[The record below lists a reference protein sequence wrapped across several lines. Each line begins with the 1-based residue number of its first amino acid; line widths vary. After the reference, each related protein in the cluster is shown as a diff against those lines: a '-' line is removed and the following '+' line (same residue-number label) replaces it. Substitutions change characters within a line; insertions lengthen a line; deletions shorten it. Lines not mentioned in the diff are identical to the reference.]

1 MLLISDTKIGH
12 YKQDRYFRVFYITLH
27 RKYNSEE
34 MKLKII
40 VLNQIIILWLVS
52 LAANAQDEKTSLSEP
67 LPSHPRIMLLEGDE
81 AAIKMTIA
89 ADDLWRS
96 THQFI
101 LDESNNIIGKLPV
114 ERVLI
119 GRRLL
124 DKSREALKRIF
135 YLSYSWRMTSDTR
148 FLNRAEKEMLAVS
161 AFSDWNPSHFL
172 DVAEM
177 TMAVSIGYDWCY
189 NGLSEESRKIVKE
202 AILEKGLKPSLDSKN
217 NSWLNAT
224 HNWNQVCNAGMTFG
238 ALAIYDEEKELAGSL
253 IVRAT
258 SSIKLPMEDYQ
269 PDGAYPEGYGYWGY
283 GTSFNI
289 MFLSAMEKAFGSEYG
304 LTINEGFFKT
314 AEYLANMTGSTGNS
328 FNYSDAGSGG
338 SLQPAMFW
346 LGNRLSDLSLLWSER
361 YMLQN
366 KSLTNDRL
374 LPAIMIWSAGTSVN
388 EITPPVKKLW
398 VGQGKNPVALMR
410 SSWTE
415 KDAVYVAIKGG
426 SPSVNHGHMDVG
438 SFIMEARGE
447 RWAMDFGMQDYNS
460 LETAG
465 VDLWNMKQNSQR
477 WDVFRYNNLAHNT
490 LTLNNQL
497 QVVGGYA
504 KINSYSETDGMIN
517 AVTDI
522 SSLYSG
528 LLNKA
533 LRGIAIVD
541 NNYVTVRDEV
551 ETSNSETVIRWN
563 MVTSA
568 TVSITD
574 NNTAILTKNG
584 KKLEL
589 KVKEPVSVNMKTWST
604 VPSNSFDA
612 ANPGT
617 IMVGFEVT
625 LPANTKS
632 SLVVLLLPDG
642 AAENSSVTNLMLEK
656 WSK

>member
-1 MLLISDTKIGH
+1 MKQNAVNMKPDFFVLKLTAIMWIISLTACAQNEKNS
-12 YKQDRYFRVFYITLH
+12 ITG
-27 RKYNSEE
+27 
-34 MKLKII
+34 
-40 VLNQIIILWLVS
+40 
-52 LAANAQDEKTSLSEP
+52 P
-67 LPSHPRIMLLEGDE
+67 LPGHPRIMLLEGEE

-89 ADDLWRS
+89 ADDQWRS
-96 THQFI
+96 TNEFI
-101 LDESNNIIGKLPV
+101 LVESNNIIGKLPV

-148 FLNRAEKEMLAVS
+148 YLNRAEKEMLAVS

-189 NGLSEESRKIVKE
+189 NGLSEESRKIIKT

-217 NSWLNAT
+217 NSWLKAS

-238 ALAIYDEEKELAGSL
+238 ALAIYDEEKELAQSL
-253 IVRAT
+253 IERAT
-258 SSIKLPMEDYQ
+258 ASIKLPMEDYQ
-269 PDGAYPEGYGYWGY
+269 PDGAYSEGYGYWGY
-283 GTSFNI
+283 GTTFNI
-289 MFLSAMEKAFGSEYG
+289 MFLSAMEKAFGQDFG
-304 LTINEGFFKT
+304 LIINEGFFKT
-314 AEYLANMTGSTGNS
+314 AEYLENMTGPTGNS

-338 SLQPAMFW
+338 GLQPAMFW
-346 LGNRLSDLSLLWSER
+346 FGNRLSDPSLLWSER

-366 KSLTNDRL
+366 KSLPKDRS
-374 LPAIMIWSAGTSVN
+374 LPALMIWSAGMSVN

-398 VGQGKNPVALMR
+398 VGQGRNPVALMR

-438 SFIMEARGE
+438 SFIMEALGE

-477 WDVFRYNNLAHNT
+477 WEVFRYNNQAHNT
-490 LTLNNQL
+490 LTVNNQL
-497 QVVGGYA
+497 QAVGGYA
-504 KINSYSETDGMIN
+504 KITSSGESAGMIN
-517 AVTDI
+517 AITEITSVYT
-522 SSLYSG
+522 G

-533 LRGIAIVD
+533 VRGIAIVD
-541 NNYVTVRDEV
+541 NKYVTVRDEI
-551 ETSNSETVIRWN
+551 ETSGSETVIRWN

-568 TVSITD
+568 TVNITD
-574 NNTAILTKNG
+574 NNTAVLTKNG

-589 KVKEPVSVNMKTWST
+589 KVKGSSSVTMKTWST
-604 VPSNSFDA
+604 EPSHSYDA

-625 LPANTKS
+625 VPANTKAA
-632 SLVVLLLPDG
+632 LTVLLLPQG
-642 AAENSSVTNLMLEK
+642 SVENNQVTNLTLENWPK
-656 WSK
+656 